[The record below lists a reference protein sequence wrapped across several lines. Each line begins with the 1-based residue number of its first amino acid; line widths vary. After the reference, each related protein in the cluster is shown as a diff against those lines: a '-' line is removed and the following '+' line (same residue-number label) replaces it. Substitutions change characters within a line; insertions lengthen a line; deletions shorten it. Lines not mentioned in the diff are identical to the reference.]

1 MKKKIKKVTLREA
14 EGKDLAY
21 WRTKTPEEKLDAL
34 QQLRELYYDLNNES
48 RKGFQRV
55 YRIRKLKQSSGR
67 MQDLADIE
75 KLEKI

>member
-1 MKKKIKKVTLREA
+1 M
-14 EGKDLAY
+14 AY

-34 QQLRELYYDLNNES
+34 QQLRELYYDLNNEN